1 MVTTMNGPRASAVA
15 GAVEVSGVAR
25 TDRVDGEPQ
34 IEVSLETI
42 PENPG
47 LNRVE
52 TVKPSVKGVDG

>member
-34 IEVSLETI
+34 IEVSLKTI

-47 LNRVE
+47 LNRVAN
-52 TVKPSVKGVDG
+52 VKPSVKGVDG